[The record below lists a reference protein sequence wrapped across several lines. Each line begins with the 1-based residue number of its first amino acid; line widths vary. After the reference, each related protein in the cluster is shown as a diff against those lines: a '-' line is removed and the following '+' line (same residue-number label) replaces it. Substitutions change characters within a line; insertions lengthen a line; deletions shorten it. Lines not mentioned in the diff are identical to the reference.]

1 MAMLMPLVNLDAAG
15 PKAGPEI
22 KPDRGGQGFFF
33 GILESAFSGAAQA
46 RSNPTDGA
54 LLGDDAAPAGED
66 AGKEKDG
73 KETDGQDALAAGAM
87 AGLVAATVAAPAVG
101 SGLPKT
107 ACTGHDTPAA
117 EGGPAQE
124 AGGPSV
130 GAVVLAAANATAC
143 EKGAAS
149 AVPGTAKAVPETD
162 VPAIAPAPAASAALP
177 EATAAVPGE
186 GAIPQVLDNKM
197 QELPAMPGLAAAGD
211 RLPPSEGAR
220 VDASAPPDGKAA
232 KIKTG
237 SSGINEAPQP
247 VGDEGPDGSAPS
259 IRIFEKAD
267 ALAVGGPVEKAGRPE
282 AGKPAHPAPATASP
296 GTDPSPAQ
304 PGQARDGNTVG
315 GVAAAVQAPAQ
326 GTGGELSRG
335 AGPALDEVA
344 RKAAMPK
351 ASAGTAPHEA
361 SLARPAQVQA
371 DSPEGAQQPTHAVKE
386 GVLAQFSDGFNSLL
400 KRGGDGVVIR
410 LSPPSLGN
418 IKIEVVTHGHEIRAK
433 VTADNAAVRD
443 ILSDNQSSLKSSM
456 QDSGLSLREFSVG
469 VDGGGA
475 GGRWAWTGTGT
486 GSGGQPPSGG
496 REGAGPEAGKG
507 AEERRDTPAGANDRS
522 RLNLVV

>member
-22 KPDRGGQGFFF
+22 KPDRVAQGFFF
-33 GILESAFSGAAQA
+33 AILESAFSGAAQA
-46 RSNPTDGA
+46 GSNPADGA
-54 LLGDDAAPAGED
+54 LLGDDAAAPAGED
-66 AGKEKDG
+66 AGKGKGG

-87 AGLVAATVAAPAVG
+87 AGLVAAAAAPAVG

-107 ACTGHDTPAA
+107 ACTGHDTPVVV
-117 EGGPAQE
+117 EGGPVQE
-124 AGGPSV
+124 AGGPPV
-130 GAVVLAAANATAC
+130 DI
-143 EKGAAS
+143 
-149 AVPGTAKAVPETD
+149 PGTALTKSAVGGRGAT
-162 VPAIAPAPAASAALP
+162 IAATGTTTLLPGTSQTAVAPVMTAGVIMP
-177 EATAAVPGE
+177 EAAEPAQWTAVAAPEAAAAAPGQ
-186 GAIPQVLDNKM
+186 GAITRVLGNKM
-197 QELPAMPGLAAAGD
+197 QELPAMPGLAAA
-211 RLPPSEGAR
+211 
-220 VDASAPPDGKAA
+220 

-237 SSGINEAPQP
+237 SSGVNEAPPP
-247 VGDEGPDGSAPS
+247 VAGEGPDGSAPS
-259 IRIFEKAD
+259 TGIFEKAD
-267 ALAVGGPVEKAGRPE
+267 AVAVGGRVEKAGRPE
-282 AGKPAHPAPATASP
+282 AGKPARPAAPASP
-296 GTDPSPAQ
+296 GP
-304 PGQARDGNTVG
+304 ARDGSDVS

-335 AGPALDEVA
+335 AGPAPDEVA

-351 ASAGTAPHEA
+351 ASAGTAPPEA

-371 DSPEGAQQPTHAVKE
+371 EAAEGARQPAHAVKE

-507 AEERRDTPAGANDRS
+507 AEERRDTPAGVNDRS